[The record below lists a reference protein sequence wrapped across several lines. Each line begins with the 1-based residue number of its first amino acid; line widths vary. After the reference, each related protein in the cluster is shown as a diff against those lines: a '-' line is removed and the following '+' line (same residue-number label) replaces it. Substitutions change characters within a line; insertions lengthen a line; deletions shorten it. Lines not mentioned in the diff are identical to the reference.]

1 VSDKRGLN
9 VYYSAIVDKEAVV
22 YRALPGLPVID
33 KSRWRADIVE
43 FWKKDEPERFNSIR
57 AARAKVIS

>member
-1 VSDKRGLN
+1 MPWPTGASVESIEQPWYK
-9 VYYSAIVDKEAVV
+9 
-22 YRALPGLPVID
+22 ALPGLIVID

-43 FWKKDEPERFNSIR
+43 YWRKDEPERFNSIR

>member
-1 VSDKRGLN
+1 
-9 VYYSAIVDKEAVV
+9 VYYSSIVDKEAVA
-22 YRALPGLPVID
+22 YKALPGRSIID

-43 FWKKDEPERFNSIR
+43 YWRKGEPERFNSIR